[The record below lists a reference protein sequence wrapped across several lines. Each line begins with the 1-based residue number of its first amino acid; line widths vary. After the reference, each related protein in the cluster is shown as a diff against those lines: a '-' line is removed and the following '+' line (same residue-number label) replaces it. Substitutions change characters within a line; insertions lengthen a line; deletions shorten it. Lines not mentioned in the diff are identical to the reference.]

1 MSSPTPQ
8 AALLALLR
16 VTPVQPPAIERL
28 LDGMTHVERVAAVR
42 ALGRPEQRALYEA
55 VAGFRPLQLMPEFH
69 EGEEEREKAKLE
81 RLAPAIEAALAR
93 REPAR
98 EAPETVLKPV
108 LAF

>member
-1 MSSPTPQ
+1 MIFIQ
-8 AALLALLR
+8 
-16 VTPVQPPAIERL
+16 Q
-28 LDGMTHVERVAAVR
+28 G
-42 ALGRPEQRALYEA
+42 GRNRHEHICESLELFATE
-55 VAGFRPLQLMPEFH
+55 VMPEFH